1 MLGKCVHYVSGIETK
16 QLVKVD
22 HYKGFDFYKLRKNAD
37 TDWTMIY
44 FYHDGHFF
52 PISNNVDNIKNF
64 LDNNSN
70 FDMSAFIVSEFEESL
85 KTGANVSKGYAQY
98 LGREQEAQEAVRR
111 FRERKEQE
119 KAEREAEE
127 AERERQ
133 RKIEHEN
140 AITAAEQEY
149 MKGKKVSSEM
159 FLELC
164 KRHNIT
170 VPIRTKGWIKECL
183 SEISCNDDGRVQYR
197 YSGNKSNSIADIAR
211 RLYDTITG
219 EQDDNSSDTLTM
231 DELNHL
237 FGVNA

>member
-85 KTGANVSKGYAQY
+85 KTGANVSMGYAQY
-98 LGREQEAQEAVRR
+98 LGREQEALEAVRR

-119 KAEREAEE
+119 KAEREAKKVEE
-127 AERERQ
+127 ERKRLQE
-133 RKIEHEN
+133 KEN
-140 AITAAEQEY
+140 AITAAEQDYKENKY
-149 MKGKKVSSEM
+149 INGDI

-164 KRHNIT
+164 DKYNIT
-170 VPIRTKGWIKECL
+170 IPIRTRGWIKENL
-183 SEISCNDDGRVQYR
+183 TRIKYNSERSVS
-197 YSGNKSNSIADIAR
+197 YSHTGNPSKSIVDIAFS
-211 RLYDTITG
+211 LYNSLTESEQESG
-219 EQDDNSSDTLTM
+219 EYVTL
-231 DELNHL
+231 DELNNL